1 MTDMMGVV
9 SGEGPFSVEVFN
21 RDHADCPL
29 AGIKK
34 RPLVGGSYTL
44 ALYIYIVISI
54 VAIYSQ
60 CPLCRGSPLVGGSV
74 MESSTV

>member
-21 RDHADCPL
+21 RDHTDCPL

-34 RPLVGGSYTL
+34 RPLVGGSLYTS
-44 ALYIYIVISI
+44 AIYI
-54 VAIYSQ
+54 
-60 CPLCRGSPLVGGSV
+60 
-74 MESSTV
+74 